1 MDDLIPIIAILSVFG
16 SITAICVLP
25 GYFKHRT
32 QREIQKTVRSAVSQG
47 QQLPPEVIEVLTR
60 DVKKGLP
67 SRSRDIRR
75 GVLFIAASVGV
86 ALLGL
91 LSDASFGFGDGH
103 FVGNGML
110 GVAAVPLMFGIAYL
124 VLAAINKDKD

>member
-1 MDDLIPIIAILSVFG
+1 MEDLVPIIAILSVFG

-32 QREIQKTVRSAVSQG
+32 HREMQKTVRSAISEG
-47 QQLPPEVIEVLTR
+47 QALPPEVIDVLTR

-75 GVLFIAASVGV
+75 GVLFIAASFGIG
-86 ALLGL
+86 LLGL
-91 LSDASFGFGDGH
+91 LSRNNINIGDQSV
-103 FVGNGML
+103 FSNGML